1 MSLIV
6 YTRPSD
12 NGISVCNPTP
22 WALDIMCNGGGLWN
36 DRPRGFVDEMVRRKS
51 CPVLQ
56 KGKHVSED
64 IAWRFVR
71 AMQYG
76 GCTTAEALDIIREH
90 DCTRGGDGTLHE
102 VMDWTD
108 LPDRWFRDAWR
119 RSGNGGPPSVD
130 LEKAKP
136 IQWRKL
142 VDAVSRENK
151 RRELDLFGLPPIQLP
166 TLTIRSAIRNAR
178 DDDELRRIWIP
189 ELGQPGGS
197 PPSPQA

>member
-1 MSLIV
+1 VSLIV

-51 CPVLQ
+51 CPILQ

-102 VMDWTD
+102 LMDYDD

-119 RSGNGGPPSVD
+119 RSSNGGPPSVE
-130 LEKAKP
+130 LAAARL
-136 IQWRKL
+136 IQWQRIYE
-142 VDAVSRENK
+142 AVQQENK
-151 RRELDLFGLPPIQLP
+151 RRAWNLFGPRPIKLNKLEYQ
-166 TLTIRSAIRNAR
+166 RAIKLAR
-178 DDDELRRIWIP
+178 DDEELRRIWP
-189 ELGQPGGS
+189 DGLS
-197 PPSPQA
+197 LPPS